1 MRCMS
6 PRARCLA
13 LAATS
18 LFLLAAC
25 GKQEPAAAP
34 TTLAVSLVPV
44 SQSVIDRSVV
54 VSGPVTAW
62 EEMQLG
68 VELSGV
74 RITALNVDVGQRVK
88 QGQVLLELDARSV
101 AADLAQA
108 EAGLREA
115 QAALE
120 LAQANVR
127 RAEPLAAQQL
137 ISAAQLDELRA
148 QRISAQ
154 ARVGTAAAVRDNAA
168 LRRDFARLRAPADGI
183 ISRRLV
189 QPGQIVAA
197 GSELLRLIR
206 DGRLEWRAE
215 LSEGELAQVSVGDSV
230 SLPSREGPVTG
241 TVRAVSPGV
250 DAQTR
255 TGTVHVDLPDPGS
268 LQPGSYVEGRIQV
281 GQGSGLTV
289 PAAAVVLRDGL
300 PYVFTVD
307 EQGVARRVR
316 VQTGAAVNGRTVLL
330 DGVAAGDKVVLEGA
344 GFLGDGDRVRVVDG
358 SATESTGAAAP
369 AAPDPRPS
377 DANDAA
383 AKAGGA

>member
-1 MRCMS
+1 MS
-6 PRARCLA
+6 PFARCLA
-13 LAATS
+13 LSAV
-18 LFLLAAC
+18 LCLLAAC
-25 GKQEPAAAP
+25 GKEEAAAPP

-44 SQSVIDRSVV
+44 SEQTIARSVV

-74 RITALNVDVGQRVK
+74 RITALHVDVGQQVRK
-88 QGQVLLELDARSV
+88 GDVLLELDARS
-101 AADLAQA
+101 ATADLAQA

-148 QRISAQ
+148 QRVSAL
-154 ARVGTAAAVRDNAA
+154 ARVGTAQAARDNAA

-183 ISRRLV
+183 ISKRLV
-189 QPGQIVAA
+189 QPGQIVGA

-215 LSEGELAQVSVGDSV
+215 LAEGELAQVSVGDTV
-230 SLPSREGPVTG
+230 VLPSREGPVSG
-241 TVRAVSPGV
+241 RVRAVSPGL

-255 TGTVHVDLPDPGS
+255 TGTVHADLPAPGS

-281 GQGSGLTV
+281 GQARGLTV
-289 PAAAVVLRDGL
+289 PSAAVVLRDGH

-307 EQGVARRVR
+307 AQGVARRVR
-316 VQTGAAVNGRTVLL
+316 VQTGASVDGRTEVI
-330 DGVAAGDKVVLEGA
+330 DGVAAGQSVVLEGA
-344 GFLGDGDRVRVVDG
+344 GFLGDGDKVRVVQG
-358 SATESTGAAAP
+358 SAP
-369 AAPDPRPS
+369 AA
-377 DANDAA
+377 AA
-383 AKAGGA
+383 GNAAGKAGGA

>member
-1 MRCMS
+1 MS
-6 PRARCLA
+6 PIARCLA
-13 LAATS
+13 LSAV
-18 LFLLAAC
+18 LCLLVAC
-25 GKQEPAAAP
+25 GKDVETAP
-34 TTLAVSLVPV
+34 PTSLAVSLVPV
-44 SQSVIDRSVV
+44 TESVIDRSVV

-88 QGQVLLELDARSV
+88 QGQVLLELDARSA

-115 QAALE
+115 QASLE

-137 ISAAQLDELRA
+137 ISASQLDELRA
-148 QRISAQ
+148 QRTSAQ
-154 ARVGTAAAVRDNAA
+154 ARVGTAQAVRDNAA

-183 ISRRLV
+183 ISKRLV

-197 GSELLRLIR
+197 GTELLRLIR

-215 LSEGELAQVSVGDSV
+215 LSEAQLAQISVGDTV
-230 SLPSREGPVTG
+230 TLPGREGPVSG

-255 TGTVHVDLPDPGS
+255 TGTVHADLPDPGS
-268 LQPGSYVEGRIQV
+268 LQPGSYVEGRINV
-281 GQGSGLTV
+281 GQGRGLSV
-289 PAAAVVLRDGL
+289 PSAAVVLRDGL

-307 EQGVARRVR
+307 DQGIARRVR
-316 VQTGAAVNGRTVLL
+316 VQTGDSVDGRTVLL
-330 DGVAAGDKVVLEGA
+330 GGVAAGDKVVLEGA

-358 SATESTGAAAP
+358 TAGSSPAS
-369 AAPDPRPS
+369 AAPD
-377 DANDAA
+377 AADAA
-383 AKAGGA
+383 NAAGKAGHA

>member
-1 MRCMS
+1 MWDHRLC
-6 PRARCLA
+6 AVL
-13 LAATS
+13 
-18 LFLLAAC
+18 LLAVLAGLAGC
-25 GKQEPAAAP
+25 AREAEDTPVA

-44 SQSVIDRSVV
+44 TEQVIERSVV
-54 VSGPVTAW
+54 VSGPVSAW

-88 QGQVLLELDARSV
+88 QGDVLLELDARS
-101 AADLAQA
+101 ASADLAQA

-115 QAALE
+115 EAALE
-120 LAQANVR
+120 LAASNVR

-137 ISAAQLDELRA
+137 VSAAQLDELRA
-148 QRISAQ
+148 QRTSAQ
-154 ARVGTAAAVRDNAA
+154 ARVGTARAVRDNAA

-183 ISRRLV
+183 ISKRLV

-215 LSEGELAQVSVGDSV
+215 LAEGQLAQVSVGDSV
-230 SLPSREGPVTG
+230 TLPSREGPVTG

-255 TGTVHVDLPDPGS
+255 TGTVHADLPEPGS

-281 GQGSGLTV
+281 GQGRGLTV
-289 PAAAVVLRDGL
+289 PSAAVVLRDGL
-300 PYVFTVD
+300 PYVFSVD
-307 EQGVARRVR
+307 DQGVARRVR
-316 VQTGAAVNGRTVLL
+316 VRTGASIDGRTELL
-330 DGVAAGDKVVLEGA
+330 DGVRAGDQVVLEGA
-344 GFLGDGDRVRVVDG
+344 GFLGDGDRVRVV
-358 SATESTGAAAP
+358 GAAG
-369 AAPDPRPS
+369 S
-377 DANDAA
+377 
-383 AKAGGA
+383 KAGGA

>member
-1 MRCMS
+1 M
-6 PRARCLA
+6 
-13 LAATS
+13 
-18 LFLLAAC
+18 
-25 GKQEPAAAP
+25 
-34 TTLAVSLVPV
+34 
-44 SQSVIDRSVV
+44 
-54 VSGPVTAW
+54 
-62 EEMQLG
+62 
-68 VELSGV
+68 
-74 RITALNVDVGQRVK
+74 
-88 QGQVLLELDARSV
+88 
-101 AADLAQA
+101 
-108 EAGLREA
+108 
-115 QAALE
+115 
-120 LAQANVR
+120 
-127 RAEPLAAQQL
+127 
-137 ISAAQLDELRA
+137 
-148 QRISAQ
+148 
-154 ARVGTAAAVRDNAA
+154 
-168 LRRDFARLRAPADGI
+168 
-183 ISRRLV
+183 
-189 QPGQIVAA
+189 
-197 GSELLRLIR
+197 
-206 DGRLEWRAE
+206 
-215 LSEGELAQVSVGDSV
+215 SVGDSV

-281 GQGSGLTV
+281 GKGSGLTV

-316 VQTGAAVNGRTVLL
+316 VQTGAAVDGRTVLL

-358 SATESTGAAAP
+358 SATESRGAAAP